1 MLTQISDSLQQL
13 RLGTLQS
20 FGNVT
25 MVPLLADDVGAPR
38 YLTLDEALANGTA
51 KIMEI
56 SESGSVPEL
65 WFENQGDKPVLLMD
79 GEELIGARQ
88 NRIINITIL
97 VGGHKKIAI
106 PVSCVE
112 RGRWS
117 YVSREFRSANRT
129 LFSSA
134 KAAKMRDV
142 SQSLHSSGTR
152 RANQSA
158 IWEDI
163 AHMSA
168 RMSVNSSTEAMSDI
182 YDGRRRGLDAYQSQL
197 RPEHGQAGAAFAIA
211 GKLVGL
217 EVFDSPETFRK
228 LFTKLVAGYA
238 LDAIDHSEH
247 SKNGVSV
254 DQVRTLLNRIAN
266 APTHSYASLGEGE
279 DIRLAGDHLA
289 GGALLVDEHLIHLA
303 AFEERD

>member
-1 MLTQISDSLQQL
+1 MLTQIRDSLQQL
-13 RLGTLQS
+13 QLGTLQS
-20 FGNVT
+20 FGNVM
-25 MVPLLADDVGAPR
+25 MVPLLTGSEVAPTC
-38 YLTLDEALANGTA
+38 LTLDEALANSIA
-51 KIMEI
+51 KVTEI

-65 WFENQGDKPVLLMD
+65 WFENHGNKPILLMD

-97 VGGHKKIAI
+97 VGADKKIAI

-142 SQSLHSSGTR
+142 SQSLRSNGTR
-152 RANQSA
+152 RANQGA
-158 IWEDI
+158 IWQDI
-163 AHMSA
+163 AQMSA
-168 RMSVNSSTEAMSDI
+168 RMEVDSDTEAMSEI
-182 YDGRRRGLDAYQSQL
+182 YNGRRRGLTDYQTQL
-197 RPEHGQAGAAFAIA
+197 RPELRQAGAAFAIA
-211 GKLVGL
+211 GRIVGL

-228 LFTKLVAGYA
+228 LFAKLVAGYA
-238 LDAIDHSEH
+238 LDAIDQPERS
-247 SKNGVSV
+247 NGEVSL
-254 DQVRTLLNRIAN
+254 DQVRALLNRIAN
-266 APTHSYASLGEGE
+266 APTQSYVSLGEGE

-289 GGALLVDEHLIHLA
+289 GGALLVDQCVVHLA

>member
-142 SQSLHSSGTR
+142 SHSLNSSGTR

-168 RMSVNSSTEAMSDI
+168 RMSVNSDTEAMSDV
-182 YDGRRRGLDAYQSQL
+182 YDRRSRSLDAYQTKL
-197 RPEHGQAGAAFAIA
+197 RPEHGQTGAAFAIA
-211 GKLVGL
+211 GQLVGV
-217 EVFDSPETFRK
+217 EIFDSPDTFRK
-228 LFTKLVAGYA
+228 LFTKLVSGYA
-238 LDAIDHSEH
+238 LDAIDQAETG
-247 SKNGVSV
+247 KGGVSME
-254 DQVRTLLNRIAN
+254 QVSALLKRIAD
-266 APTHSYASLGEGE
+266 ASTKSYASLGEGE
-279 DIRLAGDHLA
+279 DVRLTGDHLA
-289 GGALLVDEHLIHLA
+289 GGALLVNEHVVHLA
-303 AFEERD
+303 AFEERG